1 MARDKVLPP
10 RNCFCAYVKMDINNL
25 NDTFFEMV
33 RDKDCGPQLYTANY
47 DKSMNDNMKKIAMK
61 YAVDKDDIRIS
72 PCEDDVDSK
81 NFIKFPKQIIKFLRF
96 NCKYSVHKFH
106 RNIQCKYSLQ
116 IYGRYIPYKY
126 S

>member
-47 DKSMNDNMKKIAMK
+47 DKSIDDNINRCTVKIVSVIMTK
-61 YAVDKDDIRIS
+61 L
-72 PCEDDVDSK
+72 
-81 NFIKFPKQIIKFLRF
+81 IIKW
-96 NCKYSVHKFH
+96 HT
-106 RNIQCKYSLQ
+106 
-116 IYGRYIPYKY
+116 IYH
-126 S
+126 